1 MKNLFFALIA
11 MVAFTVFSGCN
22 KDDDDMGTT
31 VKNEFTYDG
40 TTYSLANGYL
50 SSLGSNGNGT
60 FDYDIFLTSAGITK
74 GGPLGLQGM
83 GDYVYLDLNNTSAT
97 GLVAGTYN
105 WSNSRTDFSI
115 VPGSATYL
123 NYDFATF
130 SGTQL
135 DATAGTVDVAISG
148 TETTVTFSITVTG
161 GKTVTGEWK
170 GVLED
175 I

>member
-11 MVAFTVFSGCN
+11 MIAFTVFSGCN

-40 TTYSLANGYL
+40 TTYSLAKGYL
-50 SSLGSNGNGT
+50 NDVGANFNSTHDFDVFLASTGVSKSGSSLTGT
-60 FDYDIFLTSAGITK
+60 
-74 GGPLGLQGM
+74 
-83 GDYVYLDLNNTSAT
+83 GDLIYLDLNTNSAT
-97 GLVAGTYN
+97 GLEVGTYN
-105 WSNSRTDFSI
+105 WSDTRTAFSI
-115 VPGSATYL
+115 VPGSQIYTDY
-123 NYDFATF
+123 NFGSFT
-130 SGTQL
+130 GTTIS
-135 DATAGTVDVAISG
+135 ATAGTVDVAIDG
-148 TETTVTFSITVTG
+148 METTVTFNLTTSD

>member
-1 MKNLFFALIA
+1 

-22 KDDDDMGTT
+22 KDDDDMG

-60 FDYDIFLTSAGITK
+60 FDYDIFLTTAGITK
-74 GGPLGLQGM
+74 GGPAGLMGM
-83 GDYVYLDLNNTSAT
+83 GDYVYLDLNSISTT

-105 WSNSRTDFSI
+105 WSNTRTDFTI

-123 NYDFATF
+123 NYDFTTF
-130 SGTQL
+130 SGTTL
-135 DATAGTVDVAISG
+135 NATAGTVDVAING
-148 TETTVTFSITVTG
+148 TETTVTFSLTFTG
-161 GKTVTGEWK
+161 GKTLTGEWK